1 MDIKHII
8 YLVKVTFATILLFV
22 GVLLIVWSIPDE
34 YIDENVRQAVSF
46 IEMEEGY
53 EWHSTFTYS
62 SACDLDNPTDITML
76 QLCLNNNEKASTLE
90 KSMMPYYTRYWHGY
104 LIFLKPLLLIFKYTD
119 IRYIY
124 MMLHIIFFTVVIIEL
139 SKKAIHLAIAFSIAI
154 GCMYF
159 TILPYSLQFSSVF
172 FIMYLFCI
180 WILKT
185 YRKINASVIKI
196 AAFWFVGMITNFFDF
211 LTAPLITLGIPLII
225 MIILEFENTNWKSLM
240 YKSVYMPIFWG
251 GGYAISWI
259 SKWIIGSIV
268 LKVNV
273 IEDAISQANLRIS
286 GGMSDPVN
294 RLESLYK
301 NFTVMLPQWA
311 TYNSIKIVVFVF
323 LLIYCLC
330 FFERHICWR
339 GMLKYLSLLLISVYP
354 YIWYFIFANHSS
366 IHAFFTYRIQMITV
380 FAVLIMLHGV
390 ISWK

>member
-124 MMLHIIFFTVVIIEL
+124 MMLHIIFFSVVIIEL
-139 SKKAIHLAIAFSIAI
+139 SKKALHLAIAFSIAI

-286 GGMSDPVN
+286 DGMSDPVN

-311 TYNSIKIVVFVF
+311 TYNSIRIVVFAF

-330 FFERHICWR
+330 FFKRHICWKE
-339 GMLKYLSLLLISVYP
+339 MLKYLSLLLISIYP
-354 YIWYFIFANHSS
+354 YIWYYIFANHSS

>member
-139 SKKAIHLAIAFSIAI
+139 SKKALHLAIAFSIAI

-286 GGMSDPVN
+286 GGMSEPVN

-323 LLIYCLC
+323 LLVYCLC
-330 FFERHICWR
+330 FFKRHICWR

>member
-251 GGYAISWI
+251 G
-259 SKWIIGSIV
+259 
-268 LKVNV
+268 
-273 IEDAISQANLRIS
+273 
-286 GGMSDPVN
+286 
-294 RLESLYK
+294 
-301 NFTVMLPQWA
+301 
-311 TYNSIKIVVFVF
+311 
-323 LLIYCLC
+323 LC
-330 FFERHICWR
+330 NI
-339 GMLKYLSLLLISVYP
+339 LD
-354 YIWYFIFANHSS
+354 
-366 IHAFFTYRIQMITV
+366 IQMDNREHSAESECDRGCNKSGK
-380 FAVLIMLHGV
+380 FKNKR
-390 ISWK
+390 WYE